1 LDRPLE
7 YDENVR
13 KILPA
18 ILLTFVLLFQ
28 KATTAAVAGTFS
40 LSPATGNQTLN
51 STFNV
56 DVKFDTGSDTVKTIK
71 VYLTFPANLLSVDDV
86 LTVGSSV
93 ITWAERLYSNTNGT
107 VSLSGDVDASGITGS
122 GKLLATIKFKAKANG
137 TETCNLRVGLTLYQT
152 KACDA
157 GTTGTPTPT
166 ETVPTP
172 TDNPNCKCNALKNCT
187 TQCQF
192 DKFSDVTT
200 YSNTIKCGLADSGFQ
215 TVPTADNKNS
225 WCRVEKRT
233 KGDADGD
240 GSVTFKD
247 YFYYV
252 TAKLGFKIPPTINPD
267 FNGDNVVDTKDREI
281 IIKSLL
287 GN

>member
-1 LDRPLE
+1 MYS
-7 YDENVR
+7 YDCTDTPCASGYKCCGSGSCSENGSGEAISGGCC
-13 KILPA
+13 ILRTETC
-18 ILLTFVLLFQ
+18 TFGNGGGGGGGGG
-28 KATTAAVAGTFS
+28 AG
-40 LSPATGNQTLN
+40 LIG
-51 STFNV
+51 
-56 DVKFDTGSDTVKTIK
+56 G
-71 VYLTFPANLLSVDDV
+71 
-86 LTVGSSV
+86 
-93 ITWAERLYSNTNGT
+93 NGT
-107 VSLSGDVDASGITGS
+107 TVNVKCTCTTDFGACGDKF
-122 GKLLATIKFKAKANG
+122 GKTNIQWRTCKAKANG